1 MKLFSRFRTAD
12 SMWAAVALG
21 VGFALGFIVAY
32 SECERARAE
41 LAARWIVIGGKQ
53 IDVDDLARYLS
64 EREQR

>member
-1 MKLFSRFRTAD
+1 VKLFSKFRTAD

-41 LAARWIVIGGKQ
+41 LAARWMVIGGQK
-53 IDVDDLARYLS
+53 IDVDELTLFLK
-64 EREQR
+64 ERGK

>member
-1 MKLFSRFRTAD
+1 VKLISKFRTAD

-41 LAARWIVIGGKQ
+41 LAARWMVIGGQK
-53 IDVDDLARYLS
+53 IDVDELTRFLK
-64 EREQR
+64 ERGK